1 MPFFSTATLLM
12 TSSIVPSTLSQVV
25 IVGTLMS
32 IVTLHFCGVT
42 LWLEPPVISVRL
54 QLMDLA
60 LLSAV
65 PPTRPISILIA
76 FQKSY
81 ISSIE
86 FLASQGA
93 LACALSPTSHV
104 SLIAS
109 LPLYATVILS
119 MPEGS
124 PNTA

>member
-1 MPFFSTATLLM
+1 MPFFADTLVM
-12 TSSIVPSTLSQVV
+12 TSSIERSTLPHVV

-32 IVTLHFCGVT
+32 IVILHFWGVT

-54 QLMDLA
+54 QLIDLA
-60 LLSAV
+60 LFSAV
-65 PPTRPISILIA
+65 PTRPISDLIS

-93 LACALSPTSHV
+93 LAWALLPTSHV
-104 SLIAS
+104 SRSAS
-109 LPLYATVILS
+109 LPLYAMVILS
-119 MPEGS
+119 TPEGS
-124 PNTA
+124 PKTA

>member
-1 MPFFSTATLLM
+1 MPFFTATLLM
-12 TSSIVPSTLSQVV
+12 ISSIVPSTLSHVV
-25 IVGTLMS
+25 VVGTLMS

-42 LWLEPPVISVRL
+42 LWLEPPIISVRL

-65 PPTRPISILIA
+65 SLRSISVLIA

-81 ISSIE
+81 ISAIE

-93 LACALSPTSHV
+93 LAWALSPTSHV
-104 SLIAS
+104 SRIAI

-119 MPEGS
+119 TPEGS
-124 PNTA
+124 PNIA